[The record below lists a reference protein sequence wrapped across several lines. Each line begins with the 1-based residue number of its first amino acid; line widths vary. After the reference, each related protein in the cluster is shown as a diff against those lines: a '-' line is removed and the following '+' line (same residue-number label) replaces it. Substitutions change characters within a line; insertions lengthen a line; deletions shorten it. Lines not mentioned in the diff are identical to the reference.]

1 MDMDN
6 IQNVSCP
13 NCGAEFSLADAKGP
27 SWDTLDAFQSLI
39 AVITPMLVGL
49 FAVVMLRIAER
60 FLNFTPSI
68 GLQLGVCIGVAAILF
83 PIIVRLL
90 VDYQKETLKGLG
102 VSLYRISCNCRPH
115 GENTFT
121 IIRAIGLKQELT
133 PEQTS
138 EEHK

>member
-1 MDMDN
+1 MDLN
-6 IQNVSCP
+6 NTTNVICP
-13 NCGAEFSLADAKGP
+13 NCGKEYSLENAMGP
-27 SWDTLDAFQSLI
+27 SWNTLGVFESLV
-39 AVITPMLVGL
+39 AGITPLLIGL
-49 FAVVMLRIAER
+49 FAVVMLRIAEQ

-68 GLQLGVCIGVAAILF
+68 VLRLGVCIGMAAISF

-90 VDYQKETLKGLG
+90 VNYQKETLKGLG
-102 VSLYRISCNCRPH
+102 VCMYRISCNCRPH

-133 PEQTS
+133 PEQSS

>member
-1 MDMDN
+1 MNLDKTK
-6 IQNVSCP
+6 NVICP
-13 NCGAEFSLADAKGP
+13 NCGAEFSLGDAKGP
-27 SWDTLDAFQSLI
+27 SWNTLDTFQSLV
-39 AVITPMLVGL
+39 AVTTPMIVGL
-49 FAVVMLRIAER
+49 FAVVLLQIAEQ

-68 GLQLGVCIGVAAILF
+68 VLRLGVCIGMVAISF

-90 VDYQKETLKGLG
+90 VNYQEKTLKGLG
-102 VSLYRISCNCRPH
+102 VCMYRISCNCRPH